1 TGSTFVRGSVADRGS
16 LSVLARSS
24 VYWGEQVDEDA
35 GRSPH
40 RGDRVRDPGGDVD
53 HTTHPHL
60 VVLALDV
67 EAYVS
72 LEYLYDDRGGGPVL
86 GHLRVQDQVHDAYVL
101 AGEQTLGAHPS
112 VLSGVARTQLFD
124 PCADEGGRWG
134 VTRQEV
140 SVVCQVARR
149 AGCG

>member
-1 TGSTFVRGSVADRGS
+1 TGSTCVRGSVADRGS

-40 RGDRVRDPGGDVD
+40 RRDRVRDPRGDVD

-72 LEYLYDDRGGGPVL
+72 LEYFYDDRGGGPVP
-86 GHLRVQDQVHDAYVL
+86 GHLRLQDQVHDAYVH
-101 AGEQTLGAHPS
+101 AVVQTLGAHLC
-112 VLSGVARTQLFD
+112 VLPGGARTPLSD
-124 PCADEGGRWG
+124 PCADEGGR
-134 VTRQEV
+134 
-140 SVVCQVARR
+140 
-149 AGCG
+149 